1 MSAAI
6 LHEANWREASRREPY
21 RLPAGILA
29 LAVHGAFFSLL
40 YFGFAWQTQ
49 YDAAMSVELW
59 DSLPETVDAPLA
71 EPGVEEMV
79 QPDQPEKIAQ
89 PDIAQPEPVIAQAEP
104 KVAQPEPKVAQPEPE
119 IAPPEPDIALPAEKK
134 TEVRRET
141 KKPVKKDD
149 ARLARKHAEQ
159 EAAEQ
164 NQARIAEQQ
173 AARER
178 AEQAAARER
187 VVNEYTTKITNKIK
201 IKVVMPPGVP
211 DDALAEFRVTL
222 LPGGAVFSVEMKKSS
237 GNEAY
242 DNAVERAIYKSDPLP
257 LPPDAAMFK
266 DFRVLRLKFQP
277 RKNKE

>member
-1 MSAAI
+1 MSAATFQ
-6 LHEANWREASRREPY
+6 EANWRGAGRREPY

-29 LAVHGAFFSLL
+29 LAVHGAFFLLL

-71 EPGVEEMV
+71 EPGIEEIV
-79 QPDQPEKIAQ
+79 QPVEPEKIAQ
-89 PDIAQPEPVIAQAEP
+89 PDIVQPEPEIAQAEP
-104 KVAQPEPKVAQPEPE
+104 KVAQAEPE

-134 TEVRRET
+134 TEARRET

-164 NQARIAEQQ
+164 NQARLAEQQ

-178 AEQAAARER
+178 TEQAAARDR
-187 VVNEYTTKITNKIK
+187 VVGEYKTKIYNKIK
-201 IKVVMPPGVP
+201 LKIVMPPGVP
-211 DDALAEFRVTL
+211 GSARAEFRVTL
-222 LPGGAVFSVEMKKSS
+222 LPGGAVLSAEMKISS

-242 DNAVERAIYKSDPLP
+242 DNAVERAIYKADPLP

-266 DFRVLRLKFQP
+266 DFRVLRLGFSP
-277 RKNKE
+277 EKNKE

>member
-6 LHEANWREASRREPY
+6 LHEAIWRESSRHELY

-71 EPGVEEMV
+71 EPGVEEIV
-79 QPDQPEKIAQ
+79 QPVQPVQPEIIAQ

-104 KVAQPEPKVAQPEPE
+104 KVAPPEPE

-134 TEVRRET
+134 TEPRRET

-149 ARLARKHAEQ
+149 AKLARKHAEQ

-164 NQARIAEQQ
+164 NKARLAEQQ

-178 AEQAAARER
+178 TEQAAARDR
-187 VVNEYTTKITNKIK
+187 VANEYKIKIDNKIK
-201 IKVVMPPGVP
+201 RNIVMPPGVP
-211 DDALAEFRVTL
+211 VDARAEFRVTL
-222 LPGGAVFSVEMKKSS
+222 LPGGMVLNAEMKKSS

-242 DNAVERAIYKSDPLP
+242 DNAVERAIKKSDPLP

-266 DFRVLRLKFQP
+266 DFRVLRLGFSP
-277 RKNKE
+277 EKNKE